1 MYKWVNSC
9 VLYIYFR
16 YLAIC
21 LPLDFKISKRGCK
34 ITIISIWIAAFA
46 VLIPWAVFYKL
57 SLWQP
62 PTGNPMILCFEDWPH
77 DGDQKHY
84 FLGAI
89 FLCCYSVPLVLIVVC
104 YFLIGLR
111 VWRRRVPGV
120 KNPSLEIVH
129 KSKVNAVKMLA
140 VVVVLFA
147 FSWLPLYALRLKAM
161 FGKPSSK
168 ELQTILQDII
178 NPIAQWL
185 GSSNSGMNP
194 VIYFFFSKRYRR
206 GFKETIH
213 CCDSGKKRLQNRNSL
228 FHQMSTQSYANGASG
243 KPRLTYIF
251 KTSPEKSNS
260 TSTTQV

>member
-1 MYKWVNSC
+1 MNVYLC
-9 VLYIYFR
+9 FR

-21 LPLDFKISKRGCK
+21 HPMEVKISKRVCK
-34 ITIISIWIAAFA
+34 LTIISIWIAAFA
-46 VLIPWAVFYKL
+46 VLVPWAVYYKL
-57 SLWQP
+57 TIWQP
-62 PTGNPMILCFEDWPH
+62 PTGNPMTLCFEDWPQ
-77 DGDQKHY
+77 DGDEKHY

-89 FLCCYSVPLVLIVVC
+89 FLCCYSVPLVLIVAC

-111 VWRRRVPGV
+111 VWKRRAPGA

-147 FSWLPLYALRLKAM
+147 FSWLPLYALRLKTL
-161 FGKPSSK
+161 FGAPSSK
-168 ELQTILQDII
+168 EIQTILQDIV

-194 VIYFFFSKRYRR
+194 IIYFFFSKRYRR

-213 CCDSGKKRLQNRNSL
+213 CCNGEQKRLQCRNSL
-228 FHQMSTQSYANGASG
+228 FNQMSTHSYANGASS

-251 KTSPEKSNS
+251 NSSQEKRDS
-260 TSTTQV
+260 TSTTHL